1 MAGIY
6 IHVPFCRKACHYCN
20 FHFSTSLKHKGSLVA
35 SLLKEIE
42 LTTGYL
48 TEGHLSSIYFGGG
61 TPSLL
66 SHGELDSI
74 LKKLREHYTWDEHTE
89 ITLEANPEDLD
100 MAYCQILREVG
111 INRLSIG
118 VQSFDQSDLTFMNR
132 AHNAEQSMLALR
144 NASNAGFDNYSI
156 DLMFGLVDSTLQSW
170 EENIRK
176 ALSFAP
182 KHLSCY
188 NLTIEEQ
195 TAFAKWQREAKI
207 ETPLEEVQFEQFML
221 ADSLLTNAGYRH
233 YEISNYAWP
242 DKLAVHNTN
251 YWKGAEY
258 LGIGPAAHSYNGQSR
273 RGNISNNAA
282 YIKSLT
288 NNELNYSLENLSEK
302 DQYNEAVMLGLR
314 TQWGITDKTISKFS
328 PQITEHYHTLS
339 NQLIEGGLLYAEGTS
354 VRLPLEKWYSS
365 DDISAQLFIV

>member
-35 SLLKEIE
+35 SLLREIE
-42 LTTGYL
+42 LTKGYL
-48 TEGHLSSIYFGGG
+48 GEHHLSSIYFGGG

-66 SHGELDSI
+66 SHTELSSI
-74 LKKLREHYTWDEHTE
+74 FSKLREHYTWDEHTE
-89 ITLEANPEDLD
+89 ITLEANPEDLNQD
-100 MAYCQILREVG
+100 YCQILREVG
-111 INRLSIG
+111 VNRLSIG
-118 VQSFDQSDLTFMNR
+118 IQSFDQSDLTFMNR
-132 AHNAEQSMLALR
+132 AHNAEQSVLALQ

-170 EENIRK
+170 EENIRM
-176 ALSFAP
+176 ALSFTP

-195 TAFAKWQREAKI
+195 TAFAKWQKESKI

-221 ADSLLTNAGYRH
+221 ADTLLTNAGYQH
-233 YEISNYAWP
+233 YEISNYATP
-242 DKLAVHNTN
+242 DYLAVHNTN
-251 YWKGAEY
+251 YWRRAEY
-258 LGIGPAAHSYNGQSR
+258 LGIGPAAHSYNGTSR

-282 YIKSLT
+282 YINSLS
-288 NNELNYSLENLSEK
+288 NDQLNYRLENLSEK
-302 DQYNEAVMLGLR
+302 DQYNETVMLGLR
-314 TQWGITDKTISKFS
+314 TQWGITGDTIHKFS
-328 PQITEHYHTLS
+328 PHIIEHFRVTTKE
-339 NQLIEGGLLYAEGTS
+339 LIEAGLLYTEGTS
-354 VRLPLEKWYSS
+354 VRLPLDKWYSS